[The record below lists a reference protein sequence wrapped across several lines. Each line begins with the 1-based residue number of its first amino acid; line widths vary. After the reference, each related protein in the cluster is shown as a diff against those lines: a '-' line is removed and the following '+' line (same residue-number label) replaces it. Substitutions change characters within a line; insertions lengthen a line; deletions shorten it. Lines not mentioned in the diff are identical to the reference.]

1 MENINKS
8 WIIVVII
15 SIAVILGVIVGMYA
29 YQKGNISEMNT
40 LNTQKLA
47 GITNEEKNDNEE
59 LVNEAV
65 ETSSIN
71 KNISPNAIIIQKR
84 YYQGCDHL
92 IREIMDIPENLVNKT
107 EEDFKKEYADW
118 KLEGYSPTEIVI
130 YKEFKGICDEHYV
143 VKEHNG
149 VLGIYTENSEGIQEW
164 KEDTEIETQYLPNE
178 DVKNFEIGVKVV
190 GKTNLNSFLEDYE

>member
-40 LNTQKLA
+40 LNTQKLS